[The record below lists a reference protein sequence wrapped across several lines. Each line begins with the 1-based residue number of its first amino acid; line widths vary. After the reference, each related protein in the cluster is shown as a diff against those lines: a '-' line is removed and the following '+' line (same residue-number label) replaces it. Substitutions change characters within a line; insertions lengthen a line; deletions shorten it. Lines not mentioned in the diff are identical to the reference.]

1 MWPVMMYNGTYKLH
15 KGGVYLKNTVVES
28 FTMDHTAVEAPFVRK
43 CGVVKTPK
51 GDVITKFDLR
61 FMQPNKEVM
70 PTGAIH
76 AIEHLVAGFIRE
88 ELDGVVDISPMG
100 CRTGFYLIVV
110 GELTEKMVAK
120 ALINSLE
127 KILSSEE
134 VPAAN
139 PVQCGNYRDL
149 CLFGAKEYS
158 KEVLQKLKQKYDA

>member
-1 MWPVMMYNGTYKLH
+1 M
-15 KGGVYLKNTVVES
+15 KNIVVES

-43 CGVVKTPK
+43 CSVVKTPN

-76 AIEHLVAGFIRE
+76 AIEHLMAGFIRE
-88 ELDGVVDISPMG
+88 ELEGVVDISPMG

-110 GELTEKMVAK
+110 GELSEEMVAK
-120 ALINSLE
+120 ALMSSLE
-127 KILSSEE
+127 KILRSEE

-158 KEVLQKLKQKYDA
+158 KEVLRKLKQKYNG